1 MTDGFSAG
9 VPAGRP
15 AAPFHGGPAPGRML
29 GGRYRLGNVIGTGGS
44 GTVYLADDLSLGRQV
59 AVKVLHSSLV
69 GDEAFVERFR
79 TEARLVASLADPH
92 VVAIYDWGVDGQAY
106 LVTEYLG
113 GGSLR
118 SILSSG
124 RTLSPSQMLTVAL
137 EACRALDHAHRQGIV
152 HRDVKPANLL
162 FGQDARLRIA
172 DFGLAEA
179 LTGASSRELFGGG
192 GVIGTAR
199 YASPEQAQ
207 GLPLDGRSDVYAL
220 ALCMVEGVT
229 GHLPFVA
236 DTISDTLVA
245 RVGRDVPIP
254 DALGPLVPVV
264 AHAGTADV
272 GNRPT
277 ARELGR
283 MLLDAAGRMAR
294 PEPLPLV
301 GPGEVGAA
309 PMPGEAEHAAPSVFT
324 DPSGVPTQAHSPIG
338 VHSPAAGRSP
348 IRPGEAPA
356 DFHLPVR
363 RRRRWVGTLMV
374 AVLAAVAVVGGLAL
388 WDANRPTTR
397 AVPSLVN
404 TAGDSAR
411 SLLVELGW
419 TVEERYDRRD
429 DTVEGQVLSMQ
440 PTAGTRLDAGE
451 TVVLLVSL
459 GPARLPVP
467 EGLLGASESE
477 AARQIEE
484 AGLVVGSV
492 TRERSED
499 VAFGLVMEVLTT
511 EAAVPQGSAVDL
523 LVSEGP
529 LPRLVPEGL
538 EGMMPADVVA
548 ELIALRLAPTMGEE
562 HDEWVAAGR
571 VLRIEPP
578 AGTRIEVGDD
588 VRVVVSL
595 GAVERVVPTMQGLSL
610 LAAESRLAAA
620 GFRDVVVEG
629 LPTDQ
634 ADVDRSEWMVTGQD
648 PAAGRRSL
656 PAATVTLVVIAT
668 G

>member
-1 MTDGFSAG
+1 MTDGFSDGA
-9 VPAGRP
+9 PAGP
-15 AAPFHGGPAPGRML
+15 GGAMPAPGRML
-29 GGRYRLGNVIGTGGS
+29 GGRYRLGGVIGTGGS

-79 TEARLVASLADPH
+79 SEARLVASLADPH

-124 RTLSPSQMLTVAL
+124 RTLTPSQMLMVAL

-172 DFGLAEA
+172 DFGLADA
-179 LTGASSRELFGGG
+179 LTGTVSRELFGGG

-207 GLPLDGRSDVYAL
+207 GRPLDGRSDVYAL

-236 DTISDTLVA
+236 DTIAETLAA

-264 AHAGTADV
+264 ASAGTAEV
-272 GNRPT
+272 ENRPT
-277 ARELGR
+277 AREMGR
-283 MLLDAAGRMAR
+283 LLLDVAGRMSR

-309 PMPGEAEHAAPSVFT
+309 PMPGEAEHGAPSVFV
-324 DPSGVPTQAHSPIG
+324 DPGPDTRVHTPVGSYSPVQPHAPVSGPQP
-338 VHSPAAGRSP
+338 
-348 IRPGEAPA
+348 
-356 DFHLPVR
+356 
-363 RRRRWVGTLMV
+363 RRRRWRG
-374 AVLAAVAVVGGLAL
+374 VLVTTALLVVAVVGGWLLLSAGR
-388 WDANRPTTR
+388 ATTR
-397 AVPSLVN
+397 AIPALVD
-404 TAGDSAR
+404 TSGSSAR

-419 TVEERYDRRD
+419 LVEERYDRRD
-429 DTVEGQVLSMQ
+429 GSLEGQVLSMQ
-440 PTAGTRLDAGE
+440 PPGGTRLEAGE
-451 TVVLLVSL
+451 TVVLVVSL

-467 EGLLGASESE
+467 DDLVGVSV
-477 AARQIEE
+477 EE
-484 AGLVVGSV
+484 AGRRLEAAGLALGTVS
-492 TRERSED
+492 SEKD
-499 VAFGLVMEVLTT
+499 EAVAVGLVLSVITVDETL
-511 EAAVPQGSAVDL
+511 PQGSEVDL
-523 LVSEGP
+523 VVSGGP
-529 LPRLVPEGL
+529 LPRVVPEGL
-538 EGMMPADVVA
+538 VGLMPADVVA

-562 HDEWVAAGR
+562 HDEWIAAGR
-571 VLRIEPP
+571 VSRVEPVG
-578 AGTRIEVGDD
+578 GTRIQVNDD

-595 GAVERVVPTMQGLSL
+595 GAEPRPVPSLQGLSL
-610 LAAESRLAAA
+610 VAAESRLAAS
-620 GFRDVVVEG
+620 GFRTVVVEG
-629 LPTDQ
+629 LPEGLAEGEV
-634 ADVDRSEWMVTGQD
+634 ADRTLLVVVSQT
-648 PAAGRRSL
+648 PPAGRREM
-656 PAATVTLVVIAT
+656 PATTVTLVVRPA
-668 G
+668 

>member
-1 MTDGFSAG
+1 MTDGFSDGA
-9 VPAGRP
+9 PAGP
-15 AAPFHGGPAPGRML
+15 GGAMPAPGRML
-29 GGRYRLGNVIGTGGS
+29 GGRYRLGGVIGTGGS

-59 AVKVLHSSLV
+59 AVKVLHPSLV

-79 TEARLVASLADPH
+79 SEARLVASLADPH

-124 RTLSPSQMLTVAL
+124 RTLTPSQMLMVAL

-172 DFGLAEA
+172 DFGLADA
-179 LTGASSRELFGGG
+179 LTGTVSRELFGGG

-207 GLPLDGRSDVYAL
+207 GRPLDGRSDVYAL

-236 DTISDTLVA
+236 DTIADTLAA

-264 AHAGTADV
+264 ASAGTAEV
-272 GNRPT
+272 ENRPT
-277 ARELGR
+277 AREMGR
-283 MLLDAAGRMAR
+283 LLLDVAGRMSR

-309 PMPGEAEHAAPSVFT
+309 PMPGEAEHGAPSVFV
-324 DPSGVPTQAHSPIG
+324 DPGPDTRVHTPVGSYSPVQPHAPVSGPQP
-338 VHSPAAGRSP
+338 
-348 IRPGEAPA
+348 
-356 DFHLPVR
+356 
-363 RRRRWVGTLMV
+363 RRRRWRG
-374 AVLAAVAVVGGLAL
+374 VLVTTALLVVAVVGGWLLLSAG
-388 WDANRPTTR
+388 RTTTR
-397 AVPSLVN
+397 AIPALVD
-404 TAGDSAR
+404 TSGSSAR

-419 TVEERYDRRD
+419 LVEERYDRRD
-429 DTVEGQVLSMQ
+429 GSLEGQVLSMQ
-440 PTAGTRLDAGE
+440 PPGGTRLEAGE
-451 TVVLLVSL
+451 TVVLVVSL

-467 EGLLGASESE
+467 DDLVGVSV
-477 AARQIEE
+477 EE
-484 AGLVVGSV
+484 AGRRLEAAGLALGTVS
-492 TRERSED
+492 SEKD
-499 VAFGLVMEVLTT
+499 EAVAVGLVLSVITVDETL
-511 EAAVPQGSAVDL
+511 PQGSEVDL
-523 LVSEGP
+523 VVSGGP
-529 LPRLVPEGL
+529 LPRVVPEGL
-538 EGMMPADVVA
+538 VGLMPADVVA

-562 HDEWVAAGR
+562 HDEWIAAGR
-571 VLRIEPP
+571 VSRVEPVG
-578 AGTRIEVGDD
+578 GTRIQVNDD

-595 GAVERVVPTMQGLSL
+595 GAEPRPVPSLQGLSL
-610 LAAESRLAAA
+610 VAAESRLAAS
-620 GFRDVVVEG
+620 GFRTVVVEG
-629 LPTDQ
+629 LSEGLAEGEV
-634 ADVDRSEWMVTGQD
+634 ADRALLVVVSQT
-648 PAAGRRSL
+648 PPAGRREM
-656 PAATVTLVVIAT
+656 PATTVTLVVRPA
-668 G
+668 

>member
-1 MTDGFSAG
+1 MTDGFSDGA
-9 VPAGRP
+9 PAGP
-15 AAPFHGGPAPGRML
+15 GGAMPAPGRML
-29 GGRYRLGNVIGTGGS
+29 GGRYRLGSVIGTGGS

-79 TEARLVASLADPH
+79 SEARLVASLADPH

-124 RTLSPSQMLTVAL
+124 RTLTPSQMLMVAL

-172 DFGLAEA
+172 DFGLADA
-179 LTGASSRELFGGG
+179 LTGTVSRELFGGG

-207 GLPLDGRSDVYAL
+207 GRPLDGRSDVYAL

-236 DTISDTLVA
+236 DTIAETLAA

-264 AHAGTADV
+264 ASAGTAEV
-272 GNRPT
+272 ENRPT
-277 ARELGR
+277 AREMGR
-283 MLLDAAGRMAR
+283 LLLDVAGRMSR

-309 PMPGEAEHAAPSVFT
+309 PMPGEAEHGAPSVFV
-324 DPSGVPTQAHSPIG
+324 DPGPDTRVHTPVGSYSPVQPHAPVSGPQP
-338 VHSPAAGRSP
+338 
-348 IRPGEAPA
+348 
-356 DFHLPVR
+356 
-363 RRRRWVGTLMV
+363 RRRRWRG
-374 AVLAAVAVVGGLAL
+374 VLVTTALLVVAVVGGWLLLSAGR
-388 WDANRPTTR
+388 ATTR
-397 AVPSLVN
+397 AIPALVD
-404 TAGDSAR
+404 TSGSSAR

-419 TVEERYDRRD
+419 LVEERYDRRD
-429 DTVEGQVLSMQ
+429 GSLEGQVLSMQ
-440 PTAGTRLDAGE
+440 PPGGTRLEAGE
-451 TVVLLVSL
+451 TVVLVVSL

-467 EGLLGASESE
+467 DDLVGVSV
-477 AARQIEE
+477 EE
-484 AGLVVGSV
+484 AGRRLEAAGLAMGTVS
-492 TRERSED
+492 SEKD
-499 VAFGLVMEVLTT
+499 EAVAVGLVLSVITVDEML
-511 EAAVPQGSAVDL
+511 PQGSEVDL
-523 LVSEGP
+523 VVSGGP
-529 LPRLVPEGL
+529 LPRVVPEGL
-538 EGMMPADVVA
+538 VGLMPADVVA

-562 HDEWVAAGR
+562 HDEWIAAGR
-571 VLRIEPP
+571 VSRVEPVG
-578 AGTRIEVGDD
+578 GTRIQVNDD

-595 GAVERVVPTMQGLSL
+595 GAEPRPVPSLQGLSL
-610 LAAESRLAAA
+610 VAAESRLAAS
-620 GFRDVVVEG
+620 GFRTVVVEG
-629 LPTDQ
+629 LSEGLAEGEV
-634 ADVDRSEWMVTGQD
+634 ADRTLLVVVSQT
-648 PAAGRRSL
+648 PPAGRREM
-656 PAATVTLVVIAT
+656 PATTVTLVVRPA
-668 G
+668 

>member
-1 MTDGFSAG
+1 
-9 VPAGRP
+9 
-15 AAPFHGGPAPGRML
+15 ML
-29 GGRYRLGNVIGTGGS
+29 GGRYRLGGVIGTGGS

-79 TEARLVASLADPH
+79 SEARLVASLADPH

-124 RTLSPSQMLTVAL
+124 RTLTPSQMLMVAL

-179 LTGASSRELFGGG
+179 LTGTVSRELFGGG

-207 GLPLDGRSDVYAL
+207 GRPLDGRSDVYAL

-236 DTISDTLVA
+236 DTIADTLAA

-264 AHAGTADV
+264 ASAGTAEV
-272 GNRPT
+272 ENRPT
-277 ARELGR
+277 AREMGR
-283 MLLDAAGRMAR
+283 LLLDVAGRMSR

-309 PMPGEAEHAAPSVFT
+309 PMPGEAEHGAPSVFV
-324 DPSGVPTQAHSPIG
+324 DPGPTTLAHSP
-338 VHSPAAGRSP
+338 VESHSPVQPHAPAAGSQPR
-348 IRPGEAPA
+348 
-356 DFHLPVR
+356 R
-363 RRRRWVGTLMV
+363 RRRRWRGVLV
-374 AVLAAVAVVGGLAL
+374 AVALLVGAVVGGSFLLSAG
-388 WDANRPTTR
+388 RTTTR
-397 AVPSLVN
+397 AVPALVN
-404 TAGDSAR
+404 TSGNSAR

-419 TVEERYDRRD
+419 LVEERYDRRD
-429 DTVEGQVLSMQ
+429 GSLEGQVLSMQ
-440 PTAGTRLDAGE
+440 PPGGTRLEAGE
-451 TVVLLVSL
+451 TVVLVVSL

-467 EGLLGASESE
+467 DDLVGVSV
-477 AARQIEE
+477 EE
-484 AGLVVGSV
+484 AGRRLEAAGLALGTVS
-492 TRERSED
+492 SEKD
-499 VAFGLVMEVLTT
+499 ETVATGLVLSVATVDE
-511 EAAVPQGSAVDL
+511 AVPQGSEVDL
-523 LVSEGP
+523 VVSGGP
-529 LPRLVPEGL
+529 LPRVVPKGLVGL
-538 EGMMPADVVA
+538 MPADVVA

-562 HDEWVAAGR
+562 HDEWMAAGR
-571 VLRIEPP
+571 VSRIEPVG
-578 AGTRIEVGDD
+578 GTRIQVNDD

-595 GAVERVVPTMQGLSL
+595 GAEPRSVPSLEGLSL
-610 LAAESRLAAA
+610 VAAESRLAAS
-620 GFRDVVVEG
+620 GFRTVVVEG
-629 LPTDQ
+629 LTDGEV
-634 ADVDRSEWMVTGQD
+634 VDRTLLVVVSQT
-648 PAAGRRSL
+648 PPAGRREM
-656 PAATVTLVVIAT
+656 PATTVTLVVRPA
-668 G
+668 

>member
-1 MTDGFSAG
+1 MTDGFSDGA
-9 VPAGRP
+9 PAGP
-15 AAPFHGGPAPGRML
+15 GGAMPAPGRML
-29 GGRYRLGNVIGTGGS
+29 GGRYRLGGVIGTGGS

-79 TEARLVASLADPH
+79 SEARLVASLADPH

-124 RTLSPSQMLTVAL
+124 RTLTPSQMLMVAL

-179 LTGASSRELFGGG
+179 LTGTVSRELFGGG

-207 GLPLDGRSDVYAL
+207 GRPLDGRSDVYAL

-236 DTISDTLVA
+236 DTIADTLAA

-264 AHAGTADV
+264 ASAGTAEV
-272 GNRPT
+272 ENRPT
-277 ARELGR
+277 AREMGR
-283 MLLDAAGRMAR
+283 LLLDVAGRMSR

-309 PMPGEAEHAAPSVFT
+309 PMPGEAEHGAPSVFV
-324 DPSGVPTQAHSPIG
+324 DPGPTTLAHSP
-338 VHSPAAGRSP
+338 VESHSPVQPHVPAAGSQPR
-348 IRPGEAPA
+348 
-356 DFHLPVR
+356 R
-363 RRRRWVGTLMV
+363 RRRRWRGVLV
-374 AVLAAVAVVGGLAL
+374 AVALLVGAVVGGSFLLSAG
-388 WDANRPTTR
+388 RTTTR
-397 AVPSLVN
+397 AVPALVN
-404 TAGDSAR
+404 TSGNSAR

-419 TVEERYDRRD
+419 LVEERYDRRD
-429 DTVEGQVLSMQ
+429 GSLEGQVLSMQ
-440 PTAGTRLDAGE
+440 PPGGTRLEAGE
-451 TVVLLVSL
+451 TVVLVVSL

-467 EGLLGASESE
+467 DDLVGVSV
-477 AARQIEE
+477 EE
-484 AGLVVGSV
+484 AGRRLEAAGLALGTVS
-492 TRERSED
+492 SEKD
-499 VAFGLVMEVLTT
+499 ETVATGLVLSVATVDE
-511 EAAVPQGSAVDL
+511 AVPQGSEVDL
-523 LVSEGP
+523 VVSGGP
-529 LPRLVPEGL
+529 LPRVVPKGLVGL
-538 EGMMPADVVA
+538 MPADVVA

-562 HDEWVAAGR
+562 HDEWMAAGR
-571 VLRIEPP
+571 VSRIEPVG
-578 AGTRIEVGDD
+578 GTRIQVNDD

-595 GAVERVVPTMQGLSL
+595 GAEPRSVPSLEGLSL
-610 LAAESRLAAA
+610 VAAESRLAAS
-620 GFRDVVVEG
+620 GFRTVVVEG
-629 LPTDQ
+629 LTDGEV
-634 ADVDRSEWMVTGQD
+634 VDRTLLVVVSQT
-648 PAAGRRSL
+648 PPAGRREM
-656 PAATVTLVVIAT
+656 PATTVTLVVRPA
-668 G
+668 

>member
-1 MTDGFSAG
+1 MTDGFSDGA
-9 VPAGRP
+9 PAGP
-15 AAPFHGGPAPGRML
+15 GGAMPAPGRML
-29 GGRYRLGNVIGTGGS
+29 GGRYRLGGVIGTGGS

-79 TEARLVASLADPH
+79 SEARLVASLADPH

-124 RTLSPSQMLTVAL
+124 RTLTPSQMLMVAL

-172 DFGLAEA
+172 DFGLADA
-179 LTGASSRELFGGG
+179 LTGTVSRELFGGG

-207 GLPLDGRSDVYAL
+207 GRPLDGRSDVYAL

-236 DTISDTLVA
+236 DTIAETLAA

-264 AHAGTADV
+264 ASAGTAEV
-272 GNRPT
+272 ENRPT
-277 ARELGR
+277 AREMGR
-283 MLLDAAGRMAR
+283 LLLDVAGRMSR

-309 PMPGEAEHAAPSVFT
+309 PMPGEAEHGAPSVFV
-324 DPSGVPTQAHSPIG
+324 DPGPDTRVHTPVGSYSPVQPHAPVSGPQP
-338 VHSPAAGRSP
+338 
-348 IRPGEAPA
+348 
-356 DFHLPVR
+356 
-363 RRRRWVGTLMV
+363 RRRRWRG
-374 AVLAAVAVVGGLAL
+374 VLVTTALLVVAVVGGWLLLSAG
-388 WDANRPTTR
+388 RTTTR
-397 AVPSLVN
+397 AIPALVD
-404 TAGDSAR
+404 TSGSSAR

-419 TVEERYDRRD
+419 LVEERYDRRD
-429 DTVEGQVLSMQ
+429 GSLEGQVLSMQ
-440 PTAGTRLDAGE
+440 PPGGTRLEAGE
-451 TVVLLVSL
+451 TVVLVVSL

-467 EGLLGASESE
+467 DDLVGVSV
-477 AARQIEE
+477 EE
-484 AGLVVGSV
+484 AGRRLEAAGLAMGTVS
-492 TRERSED
+492 SEKD
-499 VAFGLVMEVLTT
+499 EAVAVGLVLSVITVDEML
-511 EAAVPQGSAVDL
+511 PQGSEVDL
-523 LVSEGP
+523 VVSGGP
-529 LPRLVPEGL
+529 LPRVVPEGL
-538 EGMMPADVVA
+538 VGLMPADVVA

-562 HDEWVAAGR
+562 HDEWIAAGR
-571 VLRIEPP
+571 VSRVEPVG
-578 AGTRIEVGDD
+578 GTRIQVNDD

-595 GAVERVVPTMQGLSL
+595 GAEPRPVPSLQGLSL
-610 LAAESRLAAA
+610 VAAESRLAAS
-620 GFRDVVVEG
+620 GFRTVVVEG
-629 LPTDQ
+629 LPEGLAEGEV
-634 ADVDRSEWMVTGQD
+634 ADRTLLVVVSQT
-648 PAAGRRSL
+648 PPAGRREM
-656 PAATVTLVVIAT
+656 PATTVTLVVRPA
-668 G
+668 

>member
-1 MTDGFSAG
+1 MTDGFSDGAPRSA
-9 VPAGRP
+9 PAM
-15 AAPFHGGPAPGRML
+15 PAPGRML
-29 GGRYRLGNVIGTGGS
+29 GGRYRLGGVIGTGGS

-69 GDEAFVERFR
+69 GDEAFVDRFR

-179 LTGASSRELFGGG
+179 LTGTSSRELFGGG

-199 YASPEQAQ
+199 YASPEQAR

-236 DTISDTLVA
+236 DTIADTLAA

-272 GNRPT
+272 ENRPT

-283 MLLDAAGRMAR
+283 MLLDVAGRMAR

-309 PMPGEAEHAAPSVFT
+309 PLPGEAEHVAPSVFA
-324 DPSGVPTQAHSPIG
+324 DSSGPPTQFHSPIAAHSPVSG
-338 VHSPAAGRSP
+338 HSPVNPA
-348 IRPGEAPA
+348 APA
-356 DFHLPVR
+356 DLHLPVG
-363 RRRRWVGTLMV
+363 RRRRWVGTLAA

-397 AVPSLVN
+397 AVPSLAN

-419 TVEERYDRRD
+419 TVEERYDRLD
-429 DTVEGQVLSMQ
+429 HTVEGQVLSMQ
-440 PTAGTRLDAGE
+440 PAAGTRLDAGE
-451 TVVLLVSL
+451 TVVLVVSL

-467 EGLLGASESE
+467 EGLVGTSESE
-477 AARQIEE
+477 AARRIEE
-484 AGLVVGSV
+484 SGLVVGTV

-499 VAFGLVMEVLTT
+499 VSAGLVVEVLTA

-523 LVSEGP
+523 LVSDGP

-538 EGMMPADVVA
+538 VGMMPADVVA

-562 HDEWVAAGR
+562 HDEWVATGR
-571 VLRIEPP
+571 VSRVEPS

-595 GAVERVVPTMQGLSL
+595 GAVERAVPTMEGLSL

-620 GFRDVVVEG
+620 GFRTVVVEG
-629 LPTDQ
+629 LPDG
-634 ADVDRSEWMVTGQD
+634 ADVDRSAWVVEAQE

-656 PAATVTLVVIAT
+656 PAATVTLVVAAP
-668 G
+668 

>member
-1 MTDGFSAG
+1 MTDGFSDGA
-9 VPAGRP
+9 PAGP
-15 AAPFHGGPAPGRML
+15 GGAMPAPGRML
-29 GGRYRLGNVIGTGGS
+29 GGRYRLGGVIGTGGS

-79 TEARLVASLADPH
+79 SEARLVASLADPH

-124 RTLSPSQMLTVAL
+124 RTLTPSQMLMVAL

-172 DFGLAEA
+172 DFGLADA
-179 LTGASSRELFGGG
+179 LTGTVSRELFGGG

-207 GLPLDGRSDVYAL
+207 GRPLDGRSDVYAL

-236 DTISDTLVA
+236 DTIAETLAA

-264 AHAGTADV
+264 ASAGTAEV
-272 GNRPT
+272 ENRPT
-277 ARELGR
+277 AREMGR
-283 MLLDAAGRMAR
+283 LLLDVAGRMSR

-309 PMPGEAEHAAPSVFT
+309 PMPGEAEHGAPSVFV
-324 DPSGVPTQAHSPIG
+324 DPGPDTRVHTPVGSYSPVQPHAPVSGPQP
-338 VHSPAAGRSP
+338 
-348 IRPGEAPA
+348 
-356 DFHLPVR
+356 
-363 RRRRWVGTLMV
+363 RRRRWR
-374 AVLAAVAVVGGLAL
+374 AVLVATALLVVAVVGGWLLLSAGR
-388 WDANRPTTR
+388 ATTR
-397 AVPSLVN
+397 AIPALVD
-404 TAGDSAR
+404 TSGSSAR

-419 TVEERYDRRD
+419 LVEERYDRRD
-429 DTVEGQVLSMQ
+429 GSLEGQVLSMQ
-440 PTAGTRLDAGE
+440 PPGGTRLEAGE
-451 TVVLLVSL
+451 TVVLVVSL

-467 EGLLGASESE
+467 DDLVGVSV
-477 AARQIEE
+477 EE
-484 AGLVVGSV
+484 AGRRLEAAGLTLGTVS
-492 TRERSED
+492 SEKD
-499 VAFGLVMEVLTT
+499 EAVAVGLVLSVITVDETL
-511 EAAVPQGSAVDL
+511 PQGSEVDL
-523 LVSEGP
+523 VVSGGP
-529 LPRLVPEGL
+529 LPRVVPEGL
-538 EGMMPADVVA
+538 VGLMPADVVA
-548 ELIALRLAPTMGEE
+548 ELIALRIAPTMGEE
-562 HDEWVAAGR
+562 YDEWIAAGR
-571 VLRIEPP
+571 VSRVEPVG
-578 AGTRIEVGDD
+578 GTRIQVNDD

-595 GAVERVVPTMQGLSL
+595 GAEPRPVPSLQGLSL
-610 LAAESRLAAA
+610 VAAESRLVAS
-620 GFRDVVVEG
+620 GFRTVVVEG
-629 LPTDQ
+629 LPEGLAEGEV
-634 ADVDRSEWMVTGQD
+634 ADRTLLVVVSQT
-648 PAAGRRSL
+648 PPAGRREM
-656 PAATVTLVVIAT
+656 PATTVTLVVRPA
-668 G
+668 

>member
-1 MTDGFSAG
+1 M
-9 VPAGRP
+9 
-15 AAPFHGGPAPGRML
+15 PAPGRML
-29 GGRYRLGNVIGTGGS
+29 GGRYRLGGVIGTGGS

-79 TEARLVASLADPH
+79 SEARLVASLADPH

-124 RTLSPSQMLTVAL
+124 RTLTPSQMLMVAL

-172 DFGLAEA
+172 DFGLADA
-179 LTGASSRELFGGG
+179 LTGTVSRELFGGG

-207 GLPLDGRSDVYAL
+207 GRPLDGRSDVYAL

-236 DTISDTLVA
+236 DTIADTLAA
-245 RVGRDVPIP
+245 RMGRDVPIP

-264 AHAGTADV
+264 ASAGTAEV
-272 GNRPT
+272 ENRPT

-283 MLLDAAGRMAR
+283 LLLDVAGRMSR

-309 PMPGEAEHAAPSVFT
+309 PMPGEAEHGAPSVFV
-324 DPSGVPTQAHSPIG
+324 DPGPVTRAHSPIG
-338 VHSPAAGRSP
+338 HSPVGSHSP
-348 IRPGEAPA
+348 VQPHAPA
-356 DFHLPVR
+356 PGSQP
-363 RRRRWVGTLMV
+363 RRRRWRGVLV
-374 AVLAAVAVVGGLAL
+374 AAALLSGAVVGGSFLLSAG
-388 WDANRPTTR
+388 RTTTR
-397 AVPSLVN
+397 AVPALVD
-404 TAGDSAR
+404 TSGSSAR

-419 TVEERYDRRD
+419 LVEERYDRRD
-429 DTVEGQVLSMQ
+429 GSLEGQVLSMQ
-440 PTAGTRLDAGE
+440 PPGGTRLEAGE
-451 TVVLLVSL
+451 TVVLVVSL
-459 GPARLPVP
+459 GPDRLPVP
-467 EGLLGASESE
+467 NDLVGVSV
-477 AARQIEE
+477 EE
-484 AGLVVGSV
+484 AGRRLEAAGLTLGTVS
-492 TRERSED
+492 TEKDEA
-499 VAFGLVMEVLTT
+499 VAAGLVLSVATVDET
-511 EAAVPQGSAVDL
+511 VPQGSEVDL
-523 LVSEGP
+523 VVSGGPPPRVVPDGLV
-529 LPRLVPEGL
+529 GL
-538 EGMMPADVVA
+538 MPADVVA

-562 HDEWVAAGR
+562 YDDWVAAGR
-571 VLRIEPP
+571 VSRVEPVG
-578 AGTRIEVGDD
+578 GTRIEVNDD

-595 GAVERVVPTMQGLSL
+595 GAEPRAVPSLEGLSL
-610 LAAESRLAAA
+610 VAAESRLAAS
-620 GFRDVVVEG
+620 GFRTVVVEG
-629 LPTDQ
+629 LPEGLAEGEV
-634 ADVDRSEWMVTGQD
+634 ADRTLLVVVSQT
-648 PAAGRRSL
+648 PPAGRREI
-656 PAATVTLVVIAT
+656 PATTVTLVVRPA
-668 G
+668 